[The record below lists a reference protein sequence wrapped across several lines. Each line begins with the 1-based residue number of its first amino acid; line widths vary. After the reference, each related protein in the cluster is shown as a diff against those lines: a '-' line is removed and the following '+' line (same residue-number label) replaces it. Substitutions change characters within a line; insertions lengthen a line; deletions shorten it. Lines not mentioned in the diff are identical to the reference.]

1 MAFLDNAGDII
12 LDAVLTDTGRMRLA
26 KGDGSF
32 RVAKFAFGDDEINY
46 GLYDLNNVSGSAYYD
61 LTILQSPIFE
71 AFTNNT
77 SVMKSKLL
85 TIARNDLL
93 YLPVLKLNTLTGVGP
108 TADVSAATLTDN
120 GTAGIYVVAADE
132 TAFDG
137 TSGLLRGNDSGYVDS
152 KAIVIDQGLDSNA
165 EGLEPLRPANPLTE
179 TQYIVEMDNRLA
191 TLVSPDN
198 DLAEVS
204 FIDDDQVASYFVSLE
219 GGEEGLDKG
228 YFYTIGQNDSKTAN
242 VASPLAGRPG
252 LRFQFKLKA
261 SQNLQSS
268 NYLFDTIG
276 ATGTNIN
283 GITGSSRY
291 IDSTIRLTGFT
302 TGYRVDI
309 PVRFVK
315 AV

>member
-93 YLPVLKLNTLTGVGP
+93 YLPVLKLNTLTGVGQ

-132 TAFDG
+132 TAFAG

-191 TLVSPDN
+191 TLVSPN
-198 DLAEVS
+198 NAEAEVS

-219 GGEEGLDKG
+219 GGEEGLDSG
-228 YFYTIGQNDSKTAN
+228 YFYTIQQNPARTAN
-242 VASPLAGRPG
+242 EVSPLAGRPG
-252 LRFQFKLKA
+252 LRFKFKLKA